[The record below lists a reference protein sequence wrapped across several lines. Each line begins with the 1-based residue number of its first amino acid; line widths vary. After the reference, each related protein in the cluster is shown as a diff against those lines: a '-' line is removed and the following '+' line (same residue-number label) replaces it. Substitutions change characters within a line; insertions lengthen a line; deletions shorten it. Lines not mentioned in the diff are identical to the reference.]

1 MQQSE
6 NNTASSNQ
14 PPSLLDYLLV
24 IAKHKKM
31 IILTTFGAAVITA
44 LITLMMPNIYTAR
57 AMIIP
62 SDEDKGG
69 VGAALMAQLGG
80 LASLAGGTIG
90 AKTTGD
96 LYVTMLK
103 SETVKDP
110 IIDRFKMMEVYD
122 VKYRADAYKYLNLNS
137 NISLGKKDGVI
148 TIAIKDKDPKRAA
161 ELTNAYLEELG
172 KLASGL
178 NMTGAGNNR
187 LFLEKRIAEAQADLS
202 RAEDALKVFQTKN
215 KAISVTDQA
224 QATIAGVAQLRAQ
237 LAVKEVEL
245 ATLQRQFTD
254 TSQEVKTTKATVS
267 SLRAQIA
274 GLEGKGSGGSSSI
287 PNVGSMP
294 QLGQDYLRLMR
305 DFKIQEA
312 VLEMLTKQYEVAKV
326 SEAKDVA
333 PFQLLQKAKVPE
345 KRSSPKRKQMVLYAA
360 GTGLLLSIMYAFGQ
374 ESFAQMLKEDR
385 LRWQSIRGY
394 LSLSKK
400 ADS

>member
-69 VGAALMAQLGG
+69 ISAALMAQLGG
-80 LASLAGGTIG
+80 LAGLSGGAIG

-161 ELTNAYLEELG
+161 ELTNAYLEEPG

>member
-1 MQQSE
+1 MHQPD
-6 NNTASSNQ
+6 NTPQ

-31 IILTTFGAAVITA
+31 IFLTTFGAAVITA
-44 LITLMMPNIYTAR
+44 LITLMMPNIYTAK

-62 SDEDKGG
+62 SDDDKGAMG
-69 VGAALMAQLGG
+69 ALMAQMGG

-187 LFLEKRIAEAQADLS
+187 LFLEKRIAEARADLS

>member
-31 IILTTFGAAVITA
+31 IFLTTFGAAVITA
-44 LITLMMPNIYTAR
+44 LITLMMPNIYTAK

-62 SDEDKGG
+62 SDDDKGAMG
-69 VGAALMAQLGG
+69 ALMAQMGG

-187 LFLEKRIAEAQADLS
+187 LFLEKRIAEARADLS

>member
-1 MQQSE
+1 MHQPDNE
-6 NNTASSNQ
+6 PQ

-31 IILTTFGAAVITA
+31 ILLTTFGAAVIA
-44 LITLMMPNIYTAR
+44 AIISLILPNIYTAR
-57 AMIIP
+57 TMIIP
-62 SDEDKGG
+62 SDDDKSAMG
-69 VGAALMAQLGG
+69 ALMAQMGG

-110 IIDRFKMMEVYD
+110 IIDRFKMLEVYK

-137 NISLGKKDGVI
+137 SISLGKKDGVI

-161 ELTNAYLEELG
+161 DLANAYIEELG

-178 NMTGAGNNR
+178 NMAGAGNNR
-187 LFLEKRIAEAQADLS
+187 IFLEKRIAEARADLN
-202 RAEDALKVFQTKN
+202 RAEDALKVFQTRN

-245 ATLQRQFTD
+245 ASLQRQFTD
-254 TSQEVKTTKATVS
+254 SSQEVKATKAMVA

-274 GLEGKGSGGSSSI
+274 GLEGKGGGSSSI
-287 PNVGSMP
+287 PNVGNMP
-294 QLGQDYLRLMR
+294 QLGQEYLRLMR

-326 SEAKDVA
+326 SEVKDVA
-333 PFQLLQKAKVPE
+333 PFQILQKAKVPE

-360 GTGLLLSIMYAFGQ
+360 VTGLLLSIMYAFAK
-374 ESFAQMLKEDR
+374 ESFAQMCSEDR
-385 LRWQSIRGY
+385 LRWHSILGD
-394 LSLSKK
+394 LSLGKK